1 MRILIILL
9 FSLSLYAEN
18 IICLNAIDDMILA
31 IENNDKTKALQLT
44 DIIVK
49 ECEDIEAVVQAG
61 AVRQPHAVGAQC
73 HLDIKCH
80 AIAVVD
86 RIGIALPGRLVAAL
100 PRI

>member
-31 IENNDKTKALQLT
+31 IDSNDKTKAIQLT

-49 ECEDIEAVVQAG
+49 ECEDIEAIELAKKTKWELQNE
-61 AVRQPHAVGAQC
+61 RFK
-73 HLDIKCH
+73 DK
-80 AIAVVD
+80 
-86 RIGIALPGRLVAAL
+86 
-100 PRI
+100 